1 MERGNMRDAVK
12 IDWEHTEAHFT
23 TDVWTELGE
32 LAAAGKTVPR
42 RMETWLRVAL
52 DAESDVELLRW
63 YVPGIEEAALNTLRV
78 NTLWLKL
85 VGGGVWRDE

>member
-1 MERGNMRDAVK
+1 MRWYHSKQPVTAAVR
-12 IDWEHTEAHFT
+12 AH
-23 TDVWTELGE
+23 VE
-32 LAAAGKTVPR
+32 
-42 RMETWLRVAL
+42 AL

-85 VGGGVWRDE
+85 VGGGAWRDE

>member
-1 MERGNMRDAVK
+1 MTAAVR
-12 IDWEHTEAHFT
+12 AH
-23 TDVWTELGE
+23 VE
-32 LAAAGKTVPR
+32 V
-42 RMETWLRVAL
+42 L

-85 VGGGVWRDE
+85 VGGGAWRDE

>member
-1 MERGNMRDAVK
+1 MPIDHGYALPRTSTTQVPEWCWDAV
-12 IDWEHTEAHFT
+12 
-23 TDVWTELGE
+23 VPQQ
-32 LAAAGKTVPR
+32 AARDSGGAR
-42 RMETWLRVAL
+42 AREAL

-85 VGGGVWRDE
+85 VGGGAWSDE